1 MKNECYQAKQWLK
14 RTHKLA
20 LRVEADKRF
29 LEILADRI
37 NQAVA
42 KYETDG
48 TATDRDSARKRR
60 EDEMLD
66 YTLQRDHVEREQLEL
81 ITEMTKTRNVVK
93 CLKDPTLEAIAINRY
108 INRLHWDDVIKLSH
122 YSRSQVFR
130 FHLKMLEDVAKVLQE
145 EKII

>member
-1 MKNECYQAKQWLK
+1 MKKECYDAKQWLK

-60 EDEMLD
+60 EDEMLE
-66 YTLQRDHVEREQLEL
+66 YTEQRDHVEQEQLEL
-81 ITEMTKTRNVVK
+81 IAEMTKTRNIVK
-93 CLKDPTLEAIAINRY
+93 SLNDPTLEAVAVNRY
-108 INRLHWDDVIKLSH
+108 VNRLHWDDIIKLTH

-130 FHLKMLEDVAKVLQE
+130 FHLKMLEELAKVLQE

>member
-1 MKNECYQAKQWLK
+1 MKKECYDAKQWLK

-60 EDEMLD
+60 EDEMLE
-66 YTLQRDHVEREQLEL
+66 YTEQRDHVEQEQLEL
-81 ITEMTKTRNVVK
+81 IAEMTKTRNIVK
-93 CLKDPTLEAIAINRY
+93 SLNDPTLEAVAVNRY
-108 INRLHWDDVIKLSH
+108 VNRLQWDDIIKLTH

-130 FHLKMLEDVAKVLQE
+130 FHLKMLEELAKVLQE

>member
-1 MKNECYQAKQWLK
+1 MKKECYDAKQWLK

-48 TATDRDSARKRR
+48 TASDRDSARKRR
-60 EDEMLD
+60 EDEMLE
-66 YTLQRDHVEREQLEL
+66 YTEQRDHVEQEQLEL
-81 ITEMTKTRNVVK
+81 IAEMTKTRNIVK
-93 CLKDPTLEAIAINRY
+93 SLNDPTLEAVAVNRY
-108 INRLHWDDVIKLSH
+108 VNRLQWDDIIKLTH

-130 FHLKMLEDVAKVLQE
+130 FHLKMLEELAKVLQE

>member
-1 MKNECYQAKQWLK
+1 MKKECYDAKQWLK

-60 EDEMLD
+60 EDEMLE
-66 YTLQRDHVEREQLEL
+66 YTEQRDHVEQEQLEL
-81 ITEMTKTRNVVK
+81 IAEMTKTRNIVK
-93 CLKDPTLEAIAINRY
+93 SLNDPTLEAVAVNRY
-108 INRLHWDDVIKLSH
+108 VNRLQWDDIIKLTH

-130 FHLKMLEDVAKVLQE
+130 FHLKMLEELAKVLKD

>member
-1 MKNECYQAKQWLK
+1 MKKECYDAKQWLK

-60 EDEMLD
+60 EDEMLE
-66 YTLQRDHVEREQLEL
+66 YTEQRDHVEQEQLEL
-81 ITEMTKTRNVVK
+81 IAEMTKTRNIVK
-93 CLKDPTLEAIAINRY
+93 SLNDPTLEAVAVNRY
-108 INRLHWDDVIKLSH
+108 VNRLQWDDIIKLTH

-130 FHLKMLEDVAKVLQE
+130 FHLKMLEEIAKVL
-145 EKII
+145 KDKNII

>member
-1 MKNECYQAKQWLK
+1 MKKECYDAKQWLK

-60 EDEMLD
+60 EDEMLE
-66 YTLQRDHVEREQLEL
+66 YTEQRDHVEQEQLEL
-81 ITEMTKTRNVVK
+81 IAEMTKTRNIVK
-93 CLKDPTLEAIAINRY
+93 SLNDPTLEAVAVNRY
-108 INRLHWDDVIKLSH
+108 VNRLQWDDIIKLTH

-130 FHLKMLEDVAKVLQE
+130 FHLKMLEELAKVLKE